1 MKIFFALLL
10 TTFNLTNLPVSPT
23 EWKVTSSSITFKIK
37 NAGFTVDG
45 SFSGLTA
52 DIKLD
57 AATSALG
64 SIEASVD
71 ANTINTGIDLRDKDL
86 KKEEYFNVKKYPK
99 ISMKSTLF
107 AKDKDGT
114 FIGYFKLTIKSVT
127 KDVVIPFS
135 FIETGNGAVFK
146 GSFKINRRDYTVG
159 GNSWILSDDVTINI
173 TVNGTK

>member
-10 TTFNLTNLPVSPT
+10 TTFNLTNLPASPT

-37 NAGFTVDG
+37 NAGLTVNG

-57 AATSALG
+57 AATYALG
-64 SIEASVD
+64 YIEASVD
-71 ANTINTGIDLRDKDL
+71 VSTINTGIDLRDRDL
-86 KKEEYFNVKKYPK
+86 KKENYFNVAKYSK
-99 ISMKSTLF
+99 ISMKSTLIG
-107 AKDKDGT
+107 KEKDGT
-114 FIGYFKLTIKSVT
+114 YRGYFKLTIKGVT
-127 KDVVIPFS
+127 KDVVMPFS
-135 FIETGNGAVFK
+135 YNESSSTAVFK

-173 TVNGTK
+173 TVNVTK